1 MKTEQKNVYLWMMIF
16 NEVVEQ
22 GSFTR
27 AAEKLHL
34 TKSGVSQHVSKLEK
48 HLGVQLLIRSTRSL
62 SLTET
67 GKQLFQRSAELK
79 ILLDISIDEVTSLN
93 HQPTGSLSIT
103 APQALI
109 SPAVLPAIKQLI
121 KQFPG
126 IKPRLIVDDGNQD
139 IIKKGIDVAI
149 RVGSLQDSDL
159 KARKIGGHR
168 EIFVASSA
176 YVSSL
181 NKQITQQDVHTHP
194 FIATSWQ
201 STDLDH
207 QLIDRN
213 KEHHNVFLQPSFEVN
228 TANTAIE
235 LVLLDLGVAL
245 LPDIYVDSF
254 IRAGKIQRVLRHLQT
269 DVNDIYYV
277 HAYKST
283 VPLKIKW
290 FLEFLVKWL

>member
-22 GSFTR
+22 GSFTL

-62 SLTET
+62 SLTDT
-67 GKQLFQRSAELK
+67 GKQLFQRSTELK
-79 ILLDISIDEVTSLN
+79 TLLHISIDEVN
-93 HQPTGSLSIT
+93 NIKHQPTGVISIT

-109 SPAVLPAIKQLI
+109 PSAVLPAIKQLVTR
-121 KQFPG
+121 FPN
-126 IKPRLIVDDGNQD
+126 IKPQLIVDDSNQD
-139 IIKKGIDVAI
+139 IIKKGIDVAV
-149 RVGSLQDSDL
+149 RVGSLQDSEL
-159 KARKIGGHR
+159 KARKIGEVR

-176 YVSSL
+176 YLSSL
-181 NKQITQQDVHTHP
+181 DKDITLKGIHTYP

-201 STDLDH
+201 TTNHNHCLVD
-207 QLIDRN
+207 QN
-213 KEHHNVFLQPSFEVN
+213 KEHHNISLPPSFEVSC
-228 TANTAIE
+228 ANTAIE

-245 LPDIYVDSF
+245 LPNIYIEKY
-254 IRAGKIQRVLRHLQT
+254 IRERRIQHVLKHLESK
-269 DVNDIYYV
+269 VSNIYYV
-277 HAYKST
+277 HAYKDC

-290 FLEFLVKWL
+290 FIEFLMEKL